1 VEFVAPKYLRLG
13 YRFLFED
20 HLMKGMNS
28 GGANF
33 HGLNAVLAEAFLIMT
48 PGVLMWK
55 SRGTGCIDAHAY
67 THGYQTVGAVGVLV
81 DKSSDKICTG
91 MDTGD
96 SV

>member
-1 VEFVAPKYLRLG
+1 
-13 YRFLFED
+13 
-20 HLMKGMNS
+20 M
-28 GGANF
+28 
-33 HGLNAVLAEAFLIMT
+33 LAEAFLMMT

-55 SRGTGCIDAHAY
+55 SRDTGCA
-67 THGYQTVGAVGVLV
+67 TVGAVGVLV

>member
-33 HGLNAVLAEAFLIMT
+33 HGLNAVLAEAFLMMT

-55 SRGTGCIDAHAY
+55 SRDTGCA
-67 THGYQTVGAVGVLV
+67 TVGAVGVLV